1 MLIYHTGKQR
11 RVIGV
16 AQVVTLALPDP
27 KLDNTKPVV
36 VQLRAVQRVPLPVTL
51 SQIKQTSVLTYS
63 ASCRLSVVLVS
74 ESH

>member
-51 SQIKQTSVLTYS
+51 SQIKQTSVLLTPLLADY
-63 ASCRLSVVLVS
+63 L
-74 ESH
+74 